1 MDPTE
6 IGLFRLAE
14 QRLAWVDR
22 RQELL
27 AQNVANA
34 NTPGYRPQDLAGF
47 SGLLGSIALAQTSP
61 MHISAAGH
69 AAAEA
74 LQHVAERAPAGNGV
88 SIEAEMSKV
97 ADTAGIQELVL
108 NLEHGYMGMFRTV
121 IGRS

>member
-47 SGLLGSIALAQTSP
+47 SGLLGSIALAQTST

-69 AAAEA
+69 APADA
-74 LQHVAERAPAGNGV
+74 LQHVA
-88 SIEAEMSKV
+88 
-97 ADTAGIQELVL
+97 
-108 NLEHGYMGMFRTV
+108 
-121 IGRS
+121 